1 MTHLFRIS
9 VVVCVCAF
17 AAPALATDYYV
28 SASGHDA
35 NSGRSAA
42 LAWRT
47 LARVNAA
54 ALQAGDRVLLQGGA
68 TFAGGLAVDS
78 TDGGTPAAPLTV
90 TSYGIG
96 RATVQA
102 VGGAGVSVYNRAA
115 IRIANI
121 RVVGTGE
128 TGASGISFYMDQA
141 GVAPLAFIR
150 VEDVDVSGFAQDGIQ
165 VGTWSGGA
173 GFSDVRIVRTLAHD
187 NVRTGILTFADRANV
202 HRDVYIGYSRAFNNR
217 GARGT
222 GVNSGSGIV
231 LGGVN
236 GGTIERSVAHHN
248 GELCDASD
256 GPVGIWAY
264 DSTRILIQHNESY
277 ANRTGGPAD
286 GGGFDLDQNVSASVV
301 QFNYSHDND
310 GAGYL
315 LAHRFAND
323 VHRGNIVRYNVSRN
337 DGRKNG
343 YGAIEVWGRSVSPAI
358 YHNTVVL
365 STATSGAPRAF
376 RLHNRGIS
384 GVRTTGLRLLN
395 NLFYTPDALT
405 LIEVSADQ
413 QIGNPVAS
421 AGNAQYSPTA
431 SPGNPGL
438 EKPFGGGTLD
448 EAARLETLDAFR
460 LVSAS
465 PVRDRAVDVRTFGV
479 SIGPRDFF
487 GGVVDAARP
496 DPGVHEFRACVSC
509 AGDQVVH
516 AGDAVLVS
524 GGWRVEDDTS
534 AVGGRRLRHPDAG
547 AAKLG
552 AALTSPLHYF
562 EVEVDV
568 EAGRLYRFWLRGRAD
583 ANGPLNDSVFA
594 QFADSLDESGRA
606 AYRIGSSSALAVN
619 LEPCSGCGLSG
630 WMWRE
635 SGWGTGELGALVRFA
650 SSGRTR
656 VRIQTR
662 EDGIA
667 IDQLVLSPRAFLAAA
682 PGRMRNDATTLT
694 RTHDAAEDIVVRAS
708 DLEPSDQSGAWHV
721 VADSSAADGVAVWNP
736 DRGAAKR
743 DAPRASPRDYV
754 DFRFVA
760 HSGVQYRLWLR
771 LCAQG
776 DSGSNDSVFVQL
788 DDAAAAAVVLQDYT
802 GAPIRGWGWNDTGWA
817 STGAPVTFTTSG
829 LHRLRIQPREDGVF
843 IDQVVLSPVRYFDS
857 APGATVSDKT
867 IVSRN

>member
-1 MTHLFRIS
+1 MTHLFRIWA
-9 VVVCVCAF
+9 VVCVCAS
-17 AAPALATDYYV
+17 AAPALAANYYV
-28 SASGHDA
+28 SASGNDA
-35 NSGRSAA
+35 NTGRSAA

-47 LARVNAA
+47 LARANAA
-54 ALQAGDRVLLQGGA
+54 ALKAGDRVLLQGGA
-68 TFAGGLAVDS
+68 TFAGALSFDK
-78 TDGGTPAAPLTV
+78 TDGGTAVAPLTV

-96 RATVQA
+96 RATVRA
-102 VGGAGVSVYNRAA
+102 VGGTGVSVYNRAA

-121 RVVGTGE
+121 RVVGDGTP
-128 TGASGISFYMDQA
+128 GASGVSFYMDQA
-141 GVAPLAFIR
+141 GIAALAFIR
-150 VEDVDVSGFAQDGIQ
+150 VEDVEVSGFAQDGIQ
-165 VGTWSGGA
+165 LGTWSGGA
-173 GFSDVRIVRTLAHD
+173 GFSDVRIVRTVAHD
-187 NVRTGILTFADRANV
+187 NVRAGILTFADRPNV
-202 HRDVYIGYSRAFNNR
+202 HRDVYVGYSRAFNNR
-217 GARGT
+217 GQRGSA
-222 GVNSGSGIV
+222 VNSGSGIV

-248 GELCDASD
+248 GDLCDASE

-277 ANRTGGPAD
+277 ANRTGGIAD
-286 GGGFDLDQNVSASVV
+286 GGGFDLDQNVSASIV

-323 VHRGNIVRYNVSRN
+323 VHRGNVVRYNISRN

-343 YGAIEVWGRSVSPAI
+343 YSAIEVWGRSVGPAI

-365 STATSGAPRAF
+365 SAARTGAPRAF
-376 RLHNRGIS
+376 RLHNGGIS

-395 NLFYTPDALT
+395 NLFFTPDALT

-431 SPGNPGL
+431 LPGNPGL

-465 PVRDRAVDVRTFGV
+465 PVRDRGVDVRTYGL
-479 SIGPRDFF
+479 SIVPRDFF
-487 GGVVDAARP
+487 GGVIDAARP

-509 AGDQVVH
+509 VGDQVVRV
-516 AGDAVLVS
+516 ADAALVS
-524 GGWRVEDDTS
+524 GGWRIEDDAS
-534 AVGGRRLRHPDAG
+534 AAGGRRLRHPDAG

-568 EAGRLYRFWLRGRAD
+568 EAGRLYRLWLRGRAD
-583 ANGPLNDSVFA
+583 GNGPLNDSVFA
-594 QFADSLDESGRA
+594 QFADSLDERGRA
-606 AYRIGSSSALAVN
+606 AYRIATSSALAVN

-635 SGWGTGELGALVRFA
+635 SGWGTGDLGALVRFA

-662 EDGIA
+662 EDGIS

-682 PGRMRNDATTLT
+682 PGRMRNDSVTLARTYDPAT
-694 RTHDAAEDIVVRAS
+694 DIVVRAS
-708 DLEPSDQSGAWHV
+708 DLESYDQSGAWGV
-721 VADSSAADGVAVWNP
+721 VADPSAADGLAAWNP
-736 DRGAAKR
+736 DRGVAKR
-743 DAPRASPRDYV
+743 SAPLASPADYV

-760 HSGVQYRLWLR
+760 KAGVPYRLWLR
-771 LCAQG
+771 LRAQG
-776 DSGSNDSVFVQL
+776 DSGSNDSVFVHV
-788 DDAAAAAVVLQDYT
+788 DDAAAQAVVLQDYT
-802 GAPIRGWGWNDTGWA
+802 GAVIRGWGWNDTGWA
-817 STGAPVTFTTSG
+817 SMAAPVTFTTAG

-843 IDQVVLSPVRYFDS
+843 IDHVVLSPVRYFYD
-857 APGATVSDKT
+857 APGTAVSDKT
-867 IVSRN
+867 VVSRD